1 MMREFTRLM
10 LSAYP
15 KLPRVIE
22 GVNRVINESA
32 LRSFYEQSGAFGLAE
47 RLVRKIQLRNALAG
61 LLQDMEG
68 ATKSLTKEERAII
81 KGRYFCIAPIPVKG
95 EYPFSKTTYYRRLKK
110 AVHKVETFLRECE
123 SEQKYYA
130 AGLHKT
136 TFFRYLS
143 GHIKDARRKIT
154 EREGEKRLT

>member
-1 MMREFTRLM
+1 M

-22 GVNRVINESA
+22 GANRVISESA
-32 LRSFYEQSGAFGLAE
+32 LRSFYEQKGALGLAE
-47 RLVRKIQLRNALAG
+47 RLLRKIQLRNALAG

-68 ATKSLTKEERAII
+68 ATQSLTKEERAII
-81 KGRYFCIAPIPVKG
+81 KGRYFTVTPIPVKG

-110 AVHKVETFLRECE
+110 AVHKVESFLQQRE
-123 SEQKYYA
+123 SEKKYYA
-130 AGLHKT
+130 AGLNET

-143 GHIKDARRKIT
+143 QHIKDTRRKIT
-154 EREGEKRLT
+154 EREGMKRPS